1 MVRMNVVGIPE
12 GEERLSR
19 QEREVREGRL
29 WRQRDIRFVL
39 PTSMN
44 YKSVIK

>member
-1 MVRMNVVGIPE
+1 MVKMNVVGIPE
-12 GEERLSR
+12 GEECLSR

-29 WRQRDIRFVL
+29 WRRDIRFVL

-44 YKSVIK
+44 YKSIIK